1 MKFLEDVI
9 WRESWAREKRESGM
23 KGHTEGRKMR
33 PSLEGLVHT
42 VVIRDK
48 SVSYTTEEM
57 P

>member
-9 WRESWAREKRESGM
+9 WRESGAREKRESGM

-33 PSLEGLVHT
+33 PNLEGLVHT